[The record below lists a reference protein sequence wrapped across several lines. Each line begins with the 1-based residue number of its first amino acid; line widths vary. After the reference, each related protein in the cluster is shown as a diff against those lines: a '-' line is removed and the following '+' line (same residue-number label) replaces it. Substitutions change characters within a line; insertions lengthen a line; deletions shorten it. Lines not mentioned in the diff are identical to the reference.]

1 MKKVDEYSDE
11 QLIKAQMKYGPVEM
25 RPSPPEDASVAEALA
40 RRLLEK
46 EKEKKNKK

>member
-25 RPSPPEDASVAEALA
+25 RPSPQRMPV
-40 RRLLEK
+40 
-46 EKEKKNKK
+46 